1 VGVHGIFISAIRK
14 SAFVMLSVIADVKNL
29 FSFYIYLMLFLC
41 ISIACFIL
49 CFHLLYTDLFSVSSL
64 CSHLRAFL
72 LVLCRS
78 PSCWSLPPR
87 VAGCVFGEICSVSRY
102 DIIFMSPS
110 LFHEVSSTD
119 LPFLFDKE
127 ILQYYSFGY
136 MLLDFSY
143 GRSGLC

>member
-64 CSHLRAFL
+64 
-72 LVLCRS
+72 VL
-78 PSCWSLPPR
+78 
-87 VAGCVFGEICSVSRY
+87 GSR
-102 DIIFMSPS
+102 
-110 LFHEVSSTD
+110 
-119 LPFLFDKE
+119 
-127 ILQYYSFGY
+127 ILGWLEKK
-136 MLLDFSY
+136 MDRL
-143 GRSGLC
+143 